1 LKPLKL
7 DYIEKEKNS
16 DTLFILGSGSSI
28 NQISEKQWNQIEQHD
43 SIGYNFWLVHDFIPD
58 YYKFELDLSKKNE
71 RTSFFYQIF
80 DEKWDDYK
88 NKTIIY
94 NHFNFKKEVPKQI
107 LCKMVDNQ
115 IYYPKYIYLP
125 GKDEESFH
133 LGMKYFNKLWLR
145 ESYLFS
151 KRGSITML
159 ISFALYSGYKKII
172 LCGIDLNNTD
182 YFYDDDYYL
191 NKYPKLNSGQKGKVH
206 MSFDETLNP
215 LTIDKI
221 ILSINNMMIQNDGKH
236 LFVLNKSS
244 GLYPLLQ
251 VFN

>member
-1 LKPLKL
+1 MLK
-7 DYIEKEKNS
+7 
-16 DTLFILGSGSSI
+16 
-28 NQISEKQWNQIEQHD
+28 
-43 SIGYNFWLVHDFIPD
+43 
-58 YYKFELDLSKKNE
+58 
-71 RTSFFYQIF
+71 R
-80 DEKWDDYK
+80 
-88 NKTIIY
+88 IIY
-94 NHFNFKKEVPKQI
+94 NHFNSKKEVPKQI

-182 YFYDDDYYL
+182 YFYDDIYY
-191 NKYPKLNSGQKGKVH
+191 NKKYPSISNGQSGHVH
-206 MSFDETLNP
+206 MSYDSKHNSF
-215 LTIDKI
+215 TIDKI
-221 ILSINNMMIQNDGKH
+221 ISLVNNKIIKNTDRQ

-244 GLYPLLQ
+244 ALYPELPI
-251 VFN
+251 FN